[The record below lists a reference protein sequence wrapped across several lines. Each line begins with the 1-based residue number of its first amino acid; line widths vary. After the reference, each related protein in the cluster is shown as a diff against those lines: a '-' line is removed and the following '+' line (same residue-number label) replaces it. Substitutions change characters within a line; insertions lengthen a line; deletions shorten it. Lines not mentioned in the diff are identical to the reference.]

1 MAETI
6 KLSQLAGKL
15 EQIYQ
20 EYSDEVVKVLPE
32 ATKKAA
38 KAAIKSLKANAPRKT
53 GAYAGSFKQ
62 KTTESSSSRTTI
74 EIYSTKPGL
83 PHLLEYGHPV
93 KNQYGGVYGTA
104 AAHPHWTP
112 AEAEANE
119 VLEEEIRKAV
129 EGAG

>member
-38 KAAIKSLKANAPRKT
+38 KQAVKSLRANAPRNS

-83 PHLLEYGHPV
+83 PHLLEYGHAI
-93 KNQYGGVYGTA
+93 KNQYGVYGTT
-104 AAHPHWTP
+104 AAHPHWAP

-119 VLEEEIRKAV
+119 ALEEEIRKAV